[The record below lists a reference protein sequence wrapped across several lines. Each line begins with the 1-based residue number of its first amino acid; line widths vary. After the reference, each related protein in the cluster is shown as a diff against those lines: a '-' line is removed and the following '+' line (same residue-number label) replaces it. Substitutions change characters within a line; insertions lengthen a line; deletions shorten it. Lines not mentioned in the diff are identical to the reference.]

1 MRHSLRT
8 WLVGTWL
15 GLSLATAQAQINCR
29 PATLAEAAVYTTPTL
44 MPGVISPKDGTCF
57 VNQFKVR
64 GSDGVELAANVFLP
78 AGAAQGQKFPA
89 VVFITSWA
97 SAEFFEYLGAQHKL
111 AKQGYVALAY
121 TSRGFL
127 NSGGV
132 VRVASPQDV
141 SDVSSAIDWLL
152 AQTPA
157 DPARVGVTGISY
169 GAGLSLLS
177 LANDARIKTAVAMSG
192 WGDLVDQLYGNQVPN
207 QTWAAFL
214 LASGYATARMDPEI
228 AQMARRI
235 LNPDST
241 PADIEVTKAWAAPRS
256 PSTQSVVD
264 AINARQAP
272 VMITKNWRDEMFT
285 PNSSMALFERLT
297 GPKKLMLQ
305 PGIHASTELPGAI
318 LGTPNAIYDETGRW
332 FDRWLKGIPNGIDTE
347 PKVKLQTR
355 PGASYETLS
364 SWPAPEL
371 QNATFYLGPRGGL
384 RWDFRC
390 RCWQGATGTL
400 SATGPAA
407 SGADSINNW
416 LDTTATTGLIPVLS
430 PLADSVGLPVLNLTS
445 TVLRDQGIRY
455 RSAPVSAVTRIRG
468 IPKVQLRVTP
478 SQARGMLVAHLYSMD
493 RLGWGTLITH
503 GAKAVHWASPRT
515 SMDFSFELNA
525 TGFDVPAGHRIELV
539 FDTIDSLYA
548 SPVRLG
554 EIFSMQLHTGGSGAA
569 LVLPVR

>member
-1 MRHSLRT
+1 MKHFLRT
-8 WLVGTWL
+8 WLVGLCL
-15 GLSLATAQAQINCR
+15 GLSLASAQAQISCR
-29 PATLAEAAVYTTPTL
+29 PATPAEAAVYTTPLL
-44 MPGVISPKDGTCF
+44 MPGVVSPKDGTCF

-97 SAEFFEYLGAQHKL
+97 VAEFFEYVGAQHKL
-111 AKQGYVALAY
+111 AQRGYVALAY
-121 TSRGFL
+121 TSRGFW

-141 SDVSSAIDWLL
+141 SDVSSAIDLLL

-177 LANDARIKTAVAMSG
+177 LANDPRIKTAVAMSG
-192 WGDLVDQLYGNQVPN
+192 WGDLVEQLYANQVPN

-228 AQMARRI
+228 AQMAGRI

-241 PADIEVTKAWAAPRS
+241 PADIEIAKAWAAPRS
-256 PSTQSVVD
+256 PSAKAVVD

-272 VMITKNWRDEMFT
+272 VMIAKNWRDEMFT
-285 PNSSMALFERLT
+285 PNSSMALFARLT

-305 PGIHASTELPGAI
+305 PGIHASAELPGAT
-318 LGTPNAIYDETGRW
+318 LGAPNAIYDEAGRW
-332 FDRWLKGIPNGIDTE
+332 FDRWLKGVPNGIDTE
-347 PKVKLQTR
+347 PKVKLQPR
-355 PGASYETLS
+355 PGMPYETLS

-371 QNATFYLGPRGGL
+371 KSTTFYMGPRGAL
-384 RWDFRC
+384 RWDLFC
-390 RCWQGATGTL
+390 LCWKGTTGTL
-400 SATGPAA
+400 STAGPAPRG
-407 SGADSINNW
+407 SNTINNW
-416 LDTTATTGLIPVLS
+416 LDTTATTGLVPVIS

-455 RSAPVSAVTRIRG
+455 QSNPVAAVTRIRG
-468 IPKVQLRVTP
+468 IPRVNLRVTP
-478 SQARGMLVAHLYSMD
+478 SQARGMLVAHLYSVD
-493 RLGWGTLITH
+493 PLGWGTLITH
-503 GAKAVHWASPRT
+503 GARAVHWATPKA
-515 SMDFSFELNA
+515 SMDFSFDLNA
-525 TGFDVPAGHRIELV
+525 TAYDVPAGHRIELV
-539 FDTIDSLYA
+539 FDTTDSLYA
-548 SPVRLG
+548 APVRLG
-554 EIFSMQLHTGGSGAA
+554 EIFGMNLETGGSGAS

>member
-1 MRHSLRT
+1 MRMPFWT
-8 WLVGTWL
+8 WLAVGLL
-15 GLSLATAQAQINCR
+15 GLTSTAAQAQITCR
-29 PATLAEAAVYTTPTL
+29 EASAAEAAVYTTPLL
-44 MPGVISPKDGTCF
+44 MPGVVSPRDGTCF
-57 VNQFKVR
+57 VNNVKVR

-97 SAEFFEYLGAQHKL
+97 VAEFFEYVGAQHKL
-111 AKQGYVALAY
+111 AKQGYVAMAY
-121 TSRGFL
+121 TSRGFW

-141 SDVSSAIDWLL
+141 SDVSSAIDLML

-177 LANDARIKTAVAMSG
+177 LAKDARIKTAVAMSG

-214 LASGYATARMDPEI
+214 IASGYATGRMDPEI
-228 AQMARRI
+228 AQIAKRV

-241 PADIEVTKAWAAPRS
+241 PADIEIAKAWAAPRS
-256 PSTQSVVD
+256 PSAKAVVD

-305 PGIHASTELPGAI
+305 PGIHASTELPGAT
-318 LGTPNAIYDETGRW
+318 LGLPNPVYDEAARW
-332 FDRWLKGIPNGIDTE
+332 FDRWLKGIPNGTDTE
-347 PKVKLQTR
+347 PKVKLQPR
-355 PGASYETLS
+355 PGMAYEFLS
-364 SWPAPEL
+364 NWPAPEL
-371 QNATFYLGPRGGL
+371 KSTTFFMGPRGAL
-384 RWDFRC
+384 RWDARC
-390 RCWQGATGTL
+390 FCWKGATGSL
-400 SATGPAA
+400 STSGPAA
-407 SGADSINNW
+407 SGTDTINNW
-416 LDTTATTGLIPVLS
+416 LDTTASTGLIPILS
-430 PLADSVGLPVLNLTS
+430 PLADSVGLPVLNHTA

-455 RSAPVSAVTRIRG
+455 QSPPVQAVTRIRG
-468 IPKVQLRVTP
+468 IPRVNLRVTP
-478 SQARGMLVAHLYSMD
+478 GQSRGMLVAHLYAVD

-503 GAKAVHWASPRT
+503 GARALHWATPGQT
-515 SMDFSFELNA
+515 VDFSFDLNA
-525 TGFDVPAGHRIELV
+525 TGFDLPAGHRLELV
-539 FDTIDSLYA
+539 FDTADSLYGP
-548 SPVRLG
+548 PVRLG
-554 EIFSMQLHTGGSGAA
+554 EIFSMRLQTGGNGAA